1 MRIGVPKETAAGE
14 HRVALVPEVV
24 SKLKAK
30 GLDVVVQSGAG
41 EDALLTDAAYIAAGA
56 EITPDAAKVWG
67 SDVVV
72 TIAPPDPQAIR
83 GLGSGSI
90 LIGFLAPLT
99 SPQTTRAL
107 AEAKA
112 TAFAMEAIPRIS
124 RAQAMDALS
133 SQANVAGYRAAL
145 LGAEE
150 MGRFYPMLMT
160 AAGTIPPA
168 KVLVLGVGVAG
179 LQALATAKRLGAR
192 TTGYDVRPE
201 VAEQVE
207 SLGAQWLDLGIE
219 ASGEGGYAREL
230 TEQERAQQQQALTDA
245 IKGFDVV
252 ITTALVPGRPAPRL
266 VTAEAVEGMK
276 PGSVIVDL
284 AGEAGGNCELTEPGQ
299 TTVKH
304 DVKIVSPLNL
314 PAGMAEHSS
323 QLFARNVQALLDLF
337 VGEDGELQLDFDDEI
352 VKGACIMRD
361 GEIVNPGSE
370 SGSGG
375 LMILASTLTTN
386 LAILVLAGF
395 IGFVVI
401 SKVPN
406 TLHTPLMSGTNAIHG
421 IVLLGGL
428 LVVGASGNG
437 TFNKVILVIAIA
449 FGTINVVGGFLVT
462 DRMLEMFKS
471 KPKSA
476 GRGRQGKA
484 SRERASAGNV
494 LPAGPELPGRP
505 LHRRLRAVHPG
516 AARALGPDDRG
527 TGQPHRGRRHD
538 DRSDRHASEPGR
550 GQLGADRD
558 RRGARH
564 RRRHPGAHAR

>member
-24 SKLKAK
+24 SKLGAK

-41 EDALLTDAAYIAAGA
+41 DDALLTDAAYEAAGA
-56 EITPDAAKVWG
+56 KTTSDVAEVWG
-67 SDVVV
+67 SDIVL

-107 AEAKA
+107 ADAKA

-133 SQANVAGYRAAL
+133 SQSNVAGYRAAL

-150 MGRFYPMLMT
+150 MGRFFPMLMT

-207 SLGAQWLDLGIE
+207 SLGAQWLDLGLE

-230 TEQERAQQQQALTDA
+230 TDEERARQQQAMNDA

-299 TTVKH
+299 TVVRH

-314 PAGMAEHSS
+314 PASMAEHSS
-323 QLFARNVQALLDLF
+323 QLFARNVLALLDLF
-337 VGEDGELQLDFDDEI
+337 VGEDGQLNLDFDDEI
-352 VKGACIMRD
+352 VKGACVVRD
-361 GEIVNPGSE
+361 GEIVNPGAKAAVE
-370 SGSGG
+370 
-375 LMILASTLTTN
+375 
-386 LAILVLAGF
+386 
-395 IGFVVI
+395 
-401 SKVPN
+401 
-406 TLHTPLMSGTNAIHG
+406 
-421 IVLLGGL
+421 
-428 LVVGASGNG
+428 GA
-437 TFNKVILVIAIA
+437 
-449 FGTINVVGGFLVT
+449 
-462 DRMLEMFKS
+462 
-471 KPKSA
+471 
-476 GRGRQGKA
+476 Q
-484 SRERASAGNV
+484 
-494 LPAGPELPGRP
+494 
-505 LHRRLRAVHPG
+505 
-516 AARALGPDDRG
+516 
-527 TGQPHRGRRHD
+527 
-538 DRSDRHASEPGR
+538 
-550 GQLGADRD
+550 
-558 RRGARH
+558 
-564 RRRHPGAHAR
+564 